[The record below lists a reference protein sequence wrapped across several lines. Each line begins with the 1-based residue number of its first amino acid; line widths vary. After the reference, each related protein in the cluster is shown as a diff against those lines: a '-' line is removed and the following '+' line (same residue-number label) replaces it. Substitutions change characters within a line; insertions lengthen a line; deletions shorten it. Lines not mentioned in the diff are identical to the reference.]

1 MTVFC
6 WSQAKAYVQRLP
18 DSPEPF
24 DWKEYVGDA
33 FAAGYEAAMKDG
45 MQEITEQLKNLI
57 RAQYLIIDAPKEEK

>member
-6 WSQAKAYVQRLP
+6 WSKAKAYVQRLP

-45 MQEITEQLKNLI
+45 MQEIVERIKGMRFAASLETDDDDEV
-57 RAQYLIIDAPKEEK
+57 